1 MGKPRKRRLN
11 GSVSPAP
18 SGGKITDGSSAAGKR
33 RLSTV
38 QVALIA
44 VALVLANYAGLVLWR
59 SFASTT
65 YNVAG
70 EVRVWTLTSPREEF
84 AKRCAEGG
92 VPVVLRN
99 SVATL
104 WQARNW
110 SPAYLETRIKRRIS
124 GIYENDNRW
133 FGPYFD
139 ARKPLANASTRVN
152 SYKTDLELQG
162 GDLLSAVQNA
172 TAGRF
177 LYFTGGIEQLGEWAF
192 DEIQPVQE
200 LLVLNPRRS
209 SINTWIGQPHVI
221 AHCHYDGYHNFYAQL
236 YGTKKFTLFR
246 PTNWPGLYPYPFLH
260 PSHAQAQ
267 INVSD
272 PSDARSFP
280 LIGKVEAVE
289 VTLQPGDLL
298 YMPPLWFHHVEAMSV
313 SISVNVWTDSKQ
325 TEVMESVYSLPL
337 PTSGPKWPTPHTRAM
352 ATSLLLF
359 SLMES
364 VCHARKCP
372 TAAEDGF
379 SDTPGPGEKDR
390 RLYFV
395 HRLWDTRY
403 RTLME
408 RGQLPSSFSSEDGRH
423 GILCEAGDS
432 KSIEMETMQEVLSAM
447 AEIDFKEYT
456 REVARQVKRLP
467 RDTWELW
474 VGNYLEFVVVQA
486 VPVQYVGLFLQHFRT
501 CIDLVLR
508 K

>member
-11 GSVSPAP
+11 GSVSPTPA
-18 SGGKITDGSSAAGKR
+18 GGKRTDGSSAAGKR

-38 QVALIA
+38 QVALIL
-44 VALVLANYAGLVLWR
+44 VALVLANYAFLVLWR
-59 SFASTT
+59 SFVSTT

-70 EVRVWTLTSPREEF
+70 EVRVLTLSSPREKF
-84 AKRCAEGG
+84 AKKCVEGA

-99 SVATL
+99 SVTKL

-110 SPAYLETRIKRRIS
+110 SPAYLETKIKQRIS

-139 ARKPLANASTRVN
+139 VRKPLTNTSTRVN
-152 SYKTDLELQG
+152 SYRTDLELHG
-162 GDLLSAVQNA
+162 EALMSAIQN
-172 TAGRF
+172 TTTGRF
-177 LYFTGGIEQLGEWAF
+177 LYFTGDIEQLGEWAF
-192 DEIQPVQE
+192 EEIQPVRE
-200 LLVLNPRRS
+200 LLVLNPKRS

-267 INVSD
+267 INISD
-272 PSDARSFP
+272 SNTAQSFP
-280 LIGKVEAVE
+280 LIGKVEAME
-289 VTLQPGDLL
+289 VTLHPGDLL
-298 YMPPLWFHHVEAMSV
+298 YMPPLWFHHVESLSV

-337 PTSGPKWPTPHTRAM
+337 PTGGPEWPTSHMRAM

-364 VCHARKCP
+364 VCHAQKCP
-372 TAAEDGF
+372 TAAEDNF
-379 SDTPGPGEKDR
+379 SNGPGEKDR
-390 RLYFV
+390 RLYFI

-403 RTLME
+403 RTLMQ
-408 RGQLPSSFSSEDGRH
+408 RGQLPSSFSSEDGLRE
-423 GILCEAGDS
+423 ILCEAADS
-432 KSIEMETMQEVLSAM
+432 KSVELETLQEVLSVM
-447 AEIDFKEYT
+447 AETNFEEYT
-456 REVARQVKRLP
+456 RQVAQLVKKLP

-474 VGNYLEFVVVQA
+474 VGNYVEFVVAQV
-486 VPVQYVGLFLQHFRT
+486 VPAQYVGLFLKHFRS
-501 CIDLVLR
+501 CVDLVL
-508 K
+508 KKS